1 MRRIILL
8 GLLIGAF
15 NFSIAQSTIP
25 GYYVNQSDD
34 TINVQIKI
42 PKTFLGIVQ
51 LSKFIDEFEVL
62 DSSNAIQ
69 TFTPED
75 VKCYGFYY
83 GGLRYNYFSKP
94 IKNGKFKFLQLVEI
108 GQNTSLYEY
117 TTITY
122 GSYGMSFVHVYYTF
136 EKQDGTNLFITNS
149 VSLNKLKEQL
159 KTYYQENDAAQQL
172 IKEKFQKRLD
182 MFNDMKEVVK
192 KVNKL

>member
-1 MRRIILL
+1 M
-8 GLLIGAF
+8 LIGAF
-15 NFSIAQSTIP
+15 NISLAQSTIP

-69 TFTPED
+69 TFTPYL
-75 VKCYGFYY
+75 VKSYGFYY

-94 IKNGKFKFLQLVEI
+94 IKNGKLKFLQSVVI
-108 GQNTSLYEY
+108 GPKSSIYEY
-117 TTITY
+117 STITY
-122 GSYGMSFVHVYYTF
+122 GSYGMSFLHVYYTL
-136 EKQDGTNLFITNS
+136 EKLDGTNLFVTNS
-149 VSLNKLKEQL
+149 ISINKLKDQL
-159 KTYYQENDAAQQL
+159 KAFYQDNNAAQQL
-172 IKEKFQKRLD
+172 IEEKFQKRLD

-192 KVNKL
+192 AVNKL

>member
-1 MRRIILL
+1 MKKIILI
-8 GLLIGAF
+8 GLLIA
-15 NFSIAQSTIP
+15 SIKNSKAQSTIT
-25 GYYVNQSDD
+25 GYYISQSND

-51 LSKFIDEFEVL
+51 LSKFIDEFEVI

-75 VKCYGFYY
+75 VKSYGFYY
-83 GGLRYNYFSKP
+83 GGIKYNYYSKP
-94 IKNGKFKFLQLVEI
+94 IKNGKLKFLQPVVI
-108 GQNTSLYEY
+108 GSKSSIYEY
-117 TTITY
+117 STVTY

-149 VSLNKLKEQL
+149 ISINKLKDQL
-159 KTYYQENDAAQQL
+159 KAYYQDYVAAQQ
-172 IKEKFQKRLD
+172 IIEEKFQKRSE

-192 KVNKL
+192 AVNNL